1 MQEGPVPAMH
11 LCGRVHRECEAVIRW
26 SDRALALLPGL
37 SPTDRRA
44 VRYILLSV
52 VFAAF
57 LIYLGV

>member
-1 MQEGPVPAMH
+1 MH